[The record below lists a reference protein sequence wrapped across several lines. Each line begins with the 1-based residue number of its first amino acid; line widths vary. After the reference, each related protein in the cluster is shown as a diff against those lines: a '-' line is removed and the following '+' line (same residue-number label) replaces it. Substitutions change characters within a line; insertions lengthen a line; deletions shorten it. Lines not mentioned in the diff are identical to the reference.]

1 MDGIPVP
8 TLKGYQVDLLRVN
21 TPSWYG
27 ADVTAIRVDV
37 EFHTDSRLRVKIYD
51 HNSNRYEVPMF
62 PSIPSPPSQAPNPL
76 YDITFSDSPSFNF
89 KVIRR
94 STGVVLFDTSIGG
107 LQFAD
112 QFLQFAARL
121 PSFNV
126 FGFGETMHPTF
137 KHDMNWK
144 THGMF
149 GRDEPV
155 SQTNL
160 YGTHPFFTAL
170 DANDDMFGTLILNS
184 NAQEVTMTPAPGLIY
199 RTIGG
204 ILDLYFFLGPQPES
218 VISQYTEAI
227 GHPVMPPYWALGFH
241 LSRYGY
247 DTLDNMRAAV
257 DRTRAAGI
265 PQDVQH
271 GDIDYFERNLDF
283 TYDQVRFAGL
293 PEYVRQLK
301 TDGIRFIT
309 LLDPFIGIGETPGS
323 YPPFDRGEAL
333 NVWVKESDAVTP
345 AEAVAWPEDM
355 NVYYGDYGHADG
367 DDWWI
372 EQCVNFHDTIEF
384 DGLWVDMNEP
394 ASFVQGSVKGCYNNK
409 WNLPLYKPRAVS
421 GSVIFDKT
429 LCTDYLMA
437 LGRHY
442 DVHSL
447 YGRTMAQ
454 ISQQA
459 AQQSTGGKRSII
471 ISRSS
476 FPGSGHYSG
485 RWLGDNQSAWNHLY
499 HSVIGALEFNLF
511 GIPFI
516 GCDICGFFQDTT
528 MELCARWM
536 EVGAFFTFSRNHNGL
551 GWADQDPAQ
560 WPEVAAA
567 SRDALLIRYT
577 LLPYLYT
584 LFHKSHS
591 SGGTVLRPL
600 LHEFPSDVSTHTID
614 TQFLWGPAF
623 LITPVVFQGATSVS
637 GYFPDARWYRYRD
650 GVLEPA
656 RGDYATIPAPLEFI
670 PLHVRG
676 GYILPTQEPALSTM
690 FSRSN
695 PMGLIAAL
703 DDNGN
708 AAGSLFWDEGDTP
721 DTYENGQYFLGSYS
735 VSQRTLTGTV
745 DFDGYPAASSLQF
758 TTVLVWGVAS
768 QPAQVLVNGVPWS
781 TYSYDTGTQ
790 VLDISQ
796 LAITITSSFTI
807 SW

>member
-1 MDGIPVP
+1 MVGNPVATP
-8 TLKGYQVDLLRVN
+8 KGYQVDLQRIS

-27 ADVTAIRVDV
+27 SDIAQIRLDI
-37 EFHTDSRLRVKIYD
+37 EYHTESRLRVKIYD
-51 HNSNRYEVPMF
+51 PNNSRYEVPMF
-62 PSIPSPPSQAPNPL
+62 PAIPSPPSRAPNPL
-76 YDITFSDSPSFNF
+76 YDITFSNTPSFNF
-89 KVIRR
+89 KVTRQ
-94 STGVVLFDTSIGG
+94 SSGVVLFDTSIGG

-112 QFLQFAARL
+112 QFLQIAARL
-121 PSFNV
+121 ASSNI
-126 FGFGETMHPTF
+126 FGFGETMHQSF
-137 KHDMNWK
+137 KHNLNWK
-144 THGMF
+144 TYGMF

-155 SQTNL
+155 AETNL
-160 YGTHPFFTAL
+160 YGTHPFFTNL
-170 DANDDMFGTLILNS
+170 DPNGEMFGTLILNS

-218 VISQYTEAI
+218 VVSQYTEAI

-247 DTLDNMRAAV
+247 NTLDGMQAAV

-309 LLDPFIGIGETPGS
+309 LLDPFIGIGEPPGS
-323 YPPFDRGEAL
+323 YPPFDRGQEL
-333 NVWVKESDAVTP
+333 DVWVTESDGVTP
-345 AEAVAWPEDM
+345 AEAQAWPES
-355 NVYYGDYGHADG
+355 NVYYGDYADPNG
-367 DDWWI
+367 IDWWI
-372 EQCVNFHDTIEF
+372 EQCVDFHNTIEF

-394 ASFVQGSVKGCYNNK
+394 ASFAHGSVTGCLNNR
-409 WNLPLYKPRAVS
+409 WNFPLYKPRAVA
-421 GSVIFDKT
+421 GSNLFEKT
-429 LCTDYLMA
+429 ICTDYQMT
-437 LGRHY
+437 LGQHY
-442 DVHSL
+442 NVHNL

-454 ISQQA
+454 TSQQA
-459 AQQSTGGKRSII
+459 ARQSTGGKRSII

-485 RWLGDNQSAWNHLY
+485 RWLGDNQSAWSHLY
-499 HSVIGALEFNLF
+499 HSVVGALEFNIF
-511 GIPFI
+511 GLPYI

-528 MELCARWM
+528 PELCARWM

-551 GWADQDPAQ
+551 GWADQDPGL
-560 WPEVAAA
+560 WPEVATA
-567 SRDALLIRYT
+567 SREALLIRYT

-584 LFHKSHS
+584 LFYQVHA

-600 LHEFPSDVSTHTID
+600 LHEFPLDVATHAID

-623 LITPVVFQGATSVS
+623 LITPVVNQGATSVT

-650 GVLEPA
+650 GVLETT
-656 RGDYATIPAPLEFI
+656 RGGFDTLSAPLEFI

-676 GYILPTQEPALSTM
+676 GYVLPTQEPALSTM

-708 AAGSLFWDEGDTP
+708 AVGTLFWDEGDTP
-721 DTYENGQYFLGSYS
+721 DTYENGQYLLSRFS
-735 VSQRTLTGTV
+735 VTQRTLTAAV
-745 DFDGYPAASSLQF
+745 EVNGYPGASSLQF
-758 TTVLVWGVAS
+758 STVLVWGVDSPPS
-768 QPAQVLVNGVPWS
+768 QVTVDGVPWS
-781 TYSYDTGTQ
+781 TYGYDAGTQ
-790 VLDISQ
+790 VLNISQ
-796 LAITITSSFTI
+796 LGITITSAFTI